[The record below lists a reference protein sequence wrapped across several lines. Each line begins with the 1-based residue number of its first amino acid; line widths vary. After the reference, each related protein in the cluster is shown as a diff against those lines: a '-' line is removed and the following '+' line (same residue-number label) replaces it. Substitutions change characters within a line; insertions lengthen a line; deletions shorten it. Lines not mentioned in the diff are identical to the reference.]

1 MYPYLRRASLIVVLL
16 LVFSGVSTLSASADG
31 RAAQRG
37 YLIGVPPNVGPD
49 IARAGNGD
57 TIEFTGTGTF
67 TPGSRRATGF
77 GFFVHKNVAGDT
89 LAVGSWTA
97 TRLLSFRSFGSASQQ
112 GEPQEYEG
120 GRASIRVHLA
130 PLGAE
135 SGNDAVLLVNCL
147 LGSPPAGVEEGIQLR
162 VRGGP
167 EFTEQ
172 VSGETLFINLGRS
185 GEDRAEERED
195 SDD

>member
-1 MYPYLRRASLIVVLL
+1 MQSVPPVFEGRRHRMYRYVRLASLIVVLL
-16 LVFSGVSTLSASADG
+16 LVFSGVSTPRASADG

-97 TRLLSFRSFGSASQQ
+97 TRLLSFRSFGSPSR
-112 GEPQEYEG
+112 GTG
-120 GRASIRVHLA
+120 GLGRLRAVDSVRRASSQPNATPH
-130 PLGAE
+130 
-135 SGNDAVLLVNCL
+135 
-147 LGSPPAGVEEGIQLR
+147 
-162 VRGGP
+162 
-167 EFTEQ
+167 TE
-172 VSGETLFINLGRS
+172 
-185 GEDRAEERED
+185 RA
-195 SDD
+195 